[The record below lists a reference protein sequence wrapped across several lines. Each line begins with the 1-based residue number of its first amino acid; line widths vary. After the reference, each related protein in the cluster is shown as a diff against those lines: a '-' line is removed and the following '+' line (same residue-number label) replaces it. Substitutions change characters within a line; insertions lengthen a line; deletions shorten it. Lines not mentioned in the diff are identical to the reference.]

1 MRWLRLAVMVATCA
15 TAAAQ
20 ANDII
25 DVLHQSAQ
33 RRLDGMALAPDGPRA
48 EAVRS
53 SFELLRRAFA
63 ADKMVELRV
72 VTGSTVA
79 ETLDGR
85 VIVANEALAD
95 VPEGVRLFV
104 LAHEL
109 GHVQHGHWRQVGD
122 LYKRFVPGEVAPQT
136 TEPVAGPLGRAAS
149 AQAHRH
155 EFEADAFALRALRTL
170 GLTSDDAFAAVR
182 HQGMQHDSATHPGTR
197 KRLASL
203 RDAESGVEPD
213 PAGAAP
219 SQAD

>member
-1 MRWLRLAVMVATCA
+1 MRWLQLAMIVTTCA
-15 TAAAQ
+15 AAAAQ

-33 RRLDGMALAPDGPRA
+33 RRLEAMPLAADGPRA
-48 EAVRS
+48 RAVREG
-53 SFELLRRAFA
+53 FETLRRAVA
-63 ADKMVELRV
+63 PQVVVELRV

-85 VIVANEALAD
+85 VIVANESLAD
-95 VPEGVRLFV
+95 APEGVRLFV

-109 GHVQHGHWRQVGD
+109 GHVQQGHWRQVGD
-122 LYKRFVPGEVAPQT
+122 LYKRFVPGEVVPQT

-155 EFEADAFALRALRTL
+155 EFEADTFALQALRTL
-170 GLTSDDAFAAVR
+170 GRPADDAQAALR

-203 RDAESGVEPD
+203 RAAESGV
-213 PAGAAP
+213 ALHAAT
-219 SQAD
+219 DTD

>member
-15 TAAAQ
+15 ASAVQ

-25 DVLHQSAQ
+25 EVLHESAQ
-33 RRLDGMALAPDGPRA
+33 RRLDAMPLAPDGPRA
-48 EAVRS
+48 QTVRD
-53 SFELLRRAFA
+53 SFELLRRAVA
-63 ADKMVELRV
+63 PHMVVELRV

-85 VIVANEALAD
+85 VVVANEALAD

-109 GHVQHGHWRQVGD
+109 GHVQQGHWRQVGD
-122 LYKRFVPGEVAPQT
+122 LYKRFVPGEVVPQT

-155 EFEADAFALRALRTL
+155 EFEADGFALQALRML
-170 GLTSDDAFAAVR
+170 GRTADDAFTALR
-182 HQGMQHDSATHPGTR
+182 HQGLQQDTATHPGTR

-203 RDAESGVEPD
+203 RNAEAGDTTVGAG
-213 PAGAAP
+213 PA
-219 SQAD
+219 QTD

>member
-1 MRWLRLAVMVATCA
+1 MRWLRLAVVVATC
-15 TAAAQ
+15 TASAVQ

-33 RRLDGMALAPDGPRA
+33 RRLDAMALAPDGPRA
-48 EAVRS
+48 QAVRD
-53 SFELLRRAFA
+53 SFEQVRRAVA
-63 ADKMVELRV
+63 PDTIVELRV

-85 VIVANEALAD
+85 VIVANESLAD
-95 VPEGVRLFV
+95 MPEGVRLFV

-122 LYKRFVPGEVAPQT
+122 LYKRFVPGEVAPHT

-155 EFEADAFALRALRTL
+155 EFEADAFALNALRIV
-170 GLTSDDAFAAVR
+170 GRGSDDAFAALR
-182 HQGMQHDSATHPGTR
+182 QQGVQHDSATHPATR

-203 RDAESGVEPD
+203 RSAEAGGNILSADD
-213 PAGAAP
+213 PK
-219 SQAD
+219 

>member
-1 MRWLRLAVMVATCA
+1 MRWRRLAVVAAIC
-15 TAAAQ
+15 AAASAVQ

-33 RRLDGMALAPDGPRA
+33 RRLDAMTLAPDGPRA
-48 EAVRS
+48 QAVRS
-53 SFELLRRAFA
+53 SFELLRRTA
-63 ADKMVELRV
+63 APESTVELRI

-95 VPEGVRLFV
+95 MPEGVRLFV

-109 GHVQHGHWRQVGD
+109 GHVQQGHWRQVGD
-122 LYKRFVPGEVAPQT
+122 LYKRFVPGEVVPQN

-155 EFEADAFALRALRTL
+155 EFEADAFALQALRTL
-170 GLTSDDAFAAVR
+170 GRGSDEAFAALR
-182 HQGMQHDSATHPGTR
+182 HQGLQQDTATHPGTR

-203 RDAESGVEPD
+203 RAADAGESVS
-213 PAGAAP
+213 AAP
-219 SQAD
+219 AQAD

>member
-15 TAAAQ
+15 ASAAQ
-20 ANDII
+20 ATNDII

-33 RRLDGMALAPDGPRA
+33 RRLDAMTLAADGPRA
-48 EAVRS
+48 QAVRS
-53 SFELLRRAFA
+53 SFELLRRAVA
-63 ADKMVELRV
+63 PDSAVELRV
-72 VTGSTVA
+72 VIGSTVA

-85 VIVANEALAD
+85 VIVANESLAD

-109 GHVQHGHWRQVGD
+109 GHVQQGHWRQVGD
-122 LYKRFVPGEVAPQT
+122 LYKRFVPGEVVPQT

-155 EFEADAFALRALRTL
+155 EFEADAFALQALRIL
-170 GLTSDDAFAAVR
+170 GRSSDEAHAALR
-182 HQGMQHDSATHPGTR
+182 HQGMQHDTATHPGTR

-203 RDAESGVEPD
+203 RAAESGVMPVSSSDTE
-213 PAGAAP
+213 
-219 SQAD
+219 

>member
-1 MRWLRLAVMVATCA
+1 MRWLRLAVMVATC
-15 TAAAQ
+15 TAAAVQ

-33 RRLDGMALAPDGPRA
+33 RRLDAMALAPDGPRA
-48 EAVRS
+48 QVVRD
-53 SFELLRRAFA
+53 SFDLLRRTVAP
-63 ADKMVELRV
+63 DTVVELRV

-85 VIVANEALAD
+85 VIVANETLAD
-95 VPEGVRLFV
+95 LPEGVRLFV

-109 GHVQHGHWRQVGD
+109 GHVQQGHWRQVGD
-122 LYKRFVPGEVAPQT
+122 LYKRFVPGEVVPQT

-155 EFEADAFALRALRTL
+155 EFEADAFALQALRALGRPT
-170 GLTSDDAFAAVR
+170 DDAFAALR
-182 HQGMQHDSATHPGTR
+182 HQGVQHDSATHPATR

-203 RDAESGVEPD
+203 RAAE
-213 PAGAAP
+213 AGAVLV
-219 SQAD
+219 SADDSK

>member
-1 MRWLRLAVMVATCA
+1 MRWLRLAVMITTCA
-15 TAAAQ
+15 ASAAQ

-33 RRLDGMALAPDGPRA
+33 RRLEAMPRAADGPRA
-48 EAVRS
+48 QAVRE
-53 SFELLRRAFA
+53 SFETLRRAVA
-63 ADKMVELRV
+63 PQVVVELRV

-85 VIVANEALAD
+85 VIVANESLAD
-95 VPEGVRLFV
+95 APEGVRLFV

-109 GHVQHGHWRQVGD
+109 GHVQQGHWRQVGD
-122 LYKRFVPGEVAPQT
+122 LYKRFVPGEVVPQT
-136 TEPVAGPLGRAAS
+136 TEPVAGPLSRAAS

-155 EFEADAFALRALRTL
+155 EFEADAFALQALRTL
-170 GLTSDDAFAAVR
+170 GRPSDEAQAALR

-203 RDAESGVEPD
+203 RAAESGV
-213 PAGAAP
+213 ALHAA
-219 SQAD
+219 SDTD

>member
-1 MRWLRLAVMVATCA
+1 MRWLQLAMMVTTCA
-15 TAAAQ
+15 AAAAQ

-33 RRLDGMALAPDGPRA
+33 RRLEAMPLAADGSRA
-48 EAVRS
+48 QAVRE
-53 SFELLRRAFA
+53 SFETLRRAVA
-63 ADKMVELRV
+63 PQVVVELRV

-85 VIVANEALAD
+85 VIVANESLAD
-95 VPEGVRLFV
+95 APEGVRLFV

-109 GHVQHGHWRQVGD
+109 GHVQQGHWRQVGD
-122 LYKRFVPGEVAPQT
+122 LYKRFVPGEVVPQT
-136 TEPVAGPLGRAAS
+136 TEPVAGPLSRAAS

-155 EFEADAFALRALRTL
+155 EFEADTFALQALRTL
-170 GLTSDDAFAAVR
+170 GRPADDAQAALR

-203 RDAESGVEPD
+203 RAAESGV
-213 PAGAAP
+213 ALHAAT
-219 SQAD
+219 DTD